1 METLGVTTRKRT
13 ERPGNASAKGHEFEV
28 TPIHSASAVPAYVQV
43 DQDLRQRIQAGK
55 YPDHAR
61 LPPEQILA
69 RLYGVSRVT
78 LRQALQRLAD
88 AGLLTRRH
96 GVGTI
101 ITPLPEVTL
110 DLRPLAGI
118 TQQLRQAG
126 YSPELK
132 ILERDRRAPPE
143 DTAVALQLTRQTA
156 AIVIRRLVSAEGYPL
171 AHLTSW
177 LPEDSFPGLLER
189 PLSSDEDLWTVMT
202 DSYSQVPASV
212 ENVLELTPSTAQE
225 SELLGVA
232 FDMPLFKLVAT
243 IANDRGRPIE
253 HSTSYW
259 TTSRVRLHF

>member
-1 METLGVTTRKRT
+1 VEVLDVTKRKRT
-13 ERPGNASAKGHEFEV
+13 GRSGAAPAKGGEFEV
-28 TPIHSASAVPAYVQV
+28 TPIDSASPVPAYVQV

-61 LPPEQILA
+61 LPAEQTLA

-78 LRQALQRLAD
+78 LRQALQRVAD

-101 ITPLPEVTL
+101 VTRLPEVAM

-132 ILERDRRAPPE
+132 ILEQDRRTPPE
-143 DTAVALQLTRQTA
+143 DVAVALRLPRQA
-156 AIVIRRLVSAEGYPL
+156 SAVVIRRLVSAEGYPL
-171 AHLTSW
+171 ALLTSW

-189 PLSSDEDLWTVMT
+189 SLSGAEDLWTVMT
-202 DSYSQVPASV
+202 RDYNQVPASA
-212 ENVLELTPSTAQE
+212 ENILELTPSTAQE
-225 SELLGVA
+225 SELLGVP

-243 IANDRGRPIE
+243 ISNHHGRPIE